1 MERIYTGEV
10 PGAQVEDRFL
20 QWVVGPK
27 GALPSD
33 CCSSCVVRFS
43 PGASGRP
50 PHSHRDCEELIY
62 ILSGSGEMAGKNGET
77 VSLKTGDFIILRKEE
92 IHMLKN
98 TGPVDMQVLCF
109 YSAPTDNTKYDFYS
123 MDSVEKPVP

>member
-1 MERIYTGEV
+1 MDLIFSGDV
-10 PGAQVEDRFL
+10 PANKVEDRIL

-27 GALPSD
+27 GELPSD
-33 CCSSCVVRFS
+33 CCSSCIVKFA

-62 ILSGSGEMAGKNGET
+62 ILSGSGEMLGKNGET
-77 VSLKTGDFIILRKEE
+77 KPLKAGDFILLRKNE

-98 TGPVDMQVLCF
+98 TGAGEMKALCF
-109 YSAPTDNTKYDFYS
+109 YSAPTDNSKYDFYD
-123 MDSVEKPVP
+123 MAAVEKT